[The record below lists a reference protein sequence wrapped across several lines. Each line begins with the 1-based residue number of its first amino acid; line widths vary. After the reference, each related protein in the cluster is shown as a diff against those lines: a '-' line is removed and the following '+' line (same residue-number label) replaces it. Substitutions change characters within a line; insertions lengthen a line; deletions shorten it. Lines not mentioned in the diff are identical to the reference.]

1 MPSVE
6 LLCST
11 TFFILRCFCLAIG
24 QKTVEPTCRRWKSL
38 KPWTDRNLSSLK
50 LSSGIEVK
58 RSLTN
63 TRKLFRMS
71 SFPFPTYKSGSY
83 ISHSFRSSS
92 FITNW
97 SKLCETTE
105 QISSIRYI
113 KEIQLLIPWSNGNS
127 VLMTEVGIAD
137 HTILKKRVFTSG
149 WKHFIPLV
157 KKFTFFLPVFPRIL
171 LCKNDAQEPF
181 SSRSLSRSTGWEK
194 MLKMAKRRRRKRK
207 RRKRRRGE
215 GGRGKG
221 KERGGERNI
230 CKWWDKWAP
239 SALKLF

>member
-1 MPSVE
+1 M

-11 TFFILRCFCLAIG
+11 TFFILRCLCLAIG

-63 TRKLFRMS
+63 TKKLFRMS

-97 SKLCETTE
+97 SKLCETIE
-105 QISSIRYI
+105 QIRSIRYS

-181 SSRSLSRSTGWEK
+181 SSRSLSRSTELDK
-194 MLKMAKRRRRKRK
+194 MLKMAKRRK

-215 GGRGKG
+215 GGREKG
-221 KERGGERNI
+221 KESGGGRGRNI
-230 CKWWDKWAP
+230 CKWWDKCVL
-239 SALKLF
+239 SALKLS